1 MKIAKDEQGD
11 AYIPVENEVLLE
23 ELFEVFAELLD
34 DEPDEPE
41 EPENDAWV

>member
-1 MKIAKDEQGD
+1 MLTFPSKTKF
-11 AYIPVENEVLLE
+11 LLE

-34 DEPDEPE
+34 DEPE